1 MSTIRPP
8 SAQELS
14 VIATLAQ
21 YGASTDALSET
32 LQNLWVK
39 PMSDGGMG
47 SLLLLPRGCS
57 ESGRILGEEKVSGEF
72 FDTDGVMVS
81 ITLNYDKQGQ
91 LFELDVWKVDFSPLC
106 SWPDPSTIRITSR

>member
-8 SAQELS
+8 LPQELS
-14 VIATLAQ
+14 VITMLAQ
-21 YGASTDALSET
+21 HGASTDDLSET
-32 LQNLWVK
+32 LRNLRVK

-47 SLLLLPRGCS
+47 SLLLLPAGCS
-57 ESGRILGEEKVSGEF
+57 GSGRILGEVKVSGEF

-91 LFELDVWKVDFSPLC
+91 LFELDMWKVDFSPLC
-106 SWPDPSTIRITSR
+106 SWPDPSTIRITPR